1 MHTTYPLCGWI
12 RSEANK
18 RGAKPVVGCSISA
31 GGAGVDLTFPDSR
44 DSWESYLDGFT
55 VPGRPLARE
64 RAQTRESRMVPW
76 LLVLVLS
83 RPVSRCQ
90 SAGLRLAAIRVGT
103 GVQPLQGENYTYS
116 RVLGHVHSYSSVTS
130 IS

>member
-1 MHTTYPLCGWI
+1 MQGEQVWTWRSPI
-12 RSEANK
+12 RGTHGN
-18 RGAKPVVGCSISA
+18 PI
-31 GGAGVDLTFPDSR
+31 
-44 DSWESYLDGFT
+44 LDGFT

-83 RPVSRCQ
+83 RPVSRCL
-90 SAGLRLAAIRVGT
+90 SAGLWLAAIRVGT
-103 GVQPLQGENYTYS
+103 GVQPLPSENYTYS
-116 RVLGHVHSYSSVTS
+116 RVLGRVHSYSSVTS

>member
-1 MHTTYPLCGWI
+1 MSGREGWALSPPI
-12 RSEANK
+12 N
-18 RGAKPVVGCSISA
+18 GIHLDPI
-31 GGAGVDLTFPDSR
+31 
-44 DSWESYLDGFT
+44 LDGFT
-55 VPGRPLARE
+55 VSGPPLVGGCT
-64 RAQTRESRMVPW
+64 QTRESRMVPW

-83 RPVSRCQ
+83 RLVSRCQ

-116 RVLGHVHSYSSVTS
+116 HVLGLVHSYSSVTT